1 MVNLYSREE
10 CWDPATAS
18 QMGKPVKT
26 ANTEA
31 SKPDF
36 CLFACLFLLVVLVIV
51 ELMNFRE
58 TMKGWERFCFEVPN
72 PLFNMH
78 SNIIKLYVL
87 SDAEKPAF

>member
-1 MVNLYSREE
+1 MANLYSRKEY
-10 CWDPATAS
+10 WDPATAS
-18 QMGKPVKT
+18 RMDKPVKM
-26 ANTEA
+26 ANMEA

-36 CLFACLFLLVVLVIV
+36 CLFACLFLLVVLMIV

-72 PLFNMH
+72 ALFNMH
-78 SNIIKLYVL
+78 SNIIKPYVL